1 MPNSYFTAISVYMT
15 WLADSLRIGFIPST
29 LPFMLNAC
37 LHWQTQMAKAY
48 LSFVQSLDQ
57 RKISRDAKIMTLPFF
72 YQHPQSFVHLAARF
86 LQGECQRGNTF
97 LYPLSFTLRTW
108 GATNL
113 RNDRLL
119 KEKAYNFYWYFTS
132 FHRKEVKL
140 KKWLSSGAHIPF

>member
-1 MPNSYFTAISVYMT
+1 
-15 WLADSLRIGFIPST
+15 
-29 LPFMLNAC
+29 MLNAC

-119 KEKAYNFYWYFTS
+119 KEKAYNFYFFSQKRSKTQEVVKFWGSYTILT
-132 FHRKEVKL
+132 KERRFGLGEL
-140 KKWLSSGAHIPF
+140 KWETDLEIRGRH